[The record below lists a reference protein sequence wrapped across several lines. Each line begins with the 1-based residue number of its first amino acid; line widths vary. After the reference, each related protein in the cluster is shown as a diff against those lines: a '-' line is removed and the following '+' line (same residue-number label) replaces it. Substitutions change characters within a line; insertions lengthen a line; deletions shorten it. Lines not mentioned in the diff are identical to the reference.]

1 MTPSAMKSR
10 PAIRSDDVPAGLV
23 GAGDPLR
30 AVDDARVDE
39 EADAGGLVL
48 AQRTRPDVALDQQR
62 VLGEVVLAER
72 LDLGRRDLRLEPLH
86 VDVAV
91 AGHAD
96 RQRSR
101 PCRRGGA
108 A

>member
-1 MTPSAMKSR
+1 MPDGCAA
-10 PAIRSDDVPAGLV
+10 PEHAG
-23 GAGDPLR
+23 
-30 AVDDARVDE
+30 
-39 EADAGGLVL
+39 
-48 AQRTRPDVALDQQR
+48 PDVALGQR
-62 VLGEVVLAER
+62 RVGGEVVLGER

-96 RQRSR
+96 RQRLDA
-101 PCRRGGA
+101 CRRGGA